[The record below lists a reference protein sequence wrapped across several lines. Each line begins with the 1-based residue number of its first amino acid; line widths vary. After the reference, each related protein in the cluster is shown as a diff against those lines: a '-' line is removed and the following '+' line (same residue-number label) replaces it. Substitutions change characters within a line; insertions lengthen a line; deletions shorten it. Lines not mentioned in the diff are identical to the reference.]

1 MALEL
6 PTAIISPEDLASLEL
21 EVKDYARWFEHN
33 QIKQRVGAKSSSQP
47 PEVSASALELIRG
60 CHGKGL
66 LEQKHLDK
74 LIDDLE
80 RLKSSATSLTITLAA
95 PAPKTLK
102 ADIANWCRTNLER
115 QVLIDFRFNSTIL
128 GGMVVRAGSHVY
140 DWSWRRAILDNK
152 AKFPEVL
159 ANV

>member
-1 MALEL
+1 MAIAL
-6 PTAIISPEDLASLEL
+6 PATIISPQDLASVSL
-21 EVKDYARWFEHN
+21 EVKDYSRWFEHN
-33 QIKQRVGAKSSSQP
+33 QIKQRVGAKSTSQP
-47 PEVSASALELIRG
+47 PELSPAALELIRS

-80 RLKSSATSLTITLAA
+80 RLQNTVTNLTITLAA
-95 PAPKTLK
+95 PAPKALK
-102 ADIANWCRTNLER
+102 ADIADWCRRNIKD

-128 GGMVVRAGSHVY
+128 GGMVVRSGSHVY

-152 AKFPEVL
+152 AKFPGVL
-159 ANV
+159 ENV